1 MPPKP
6 AVSVII
12 LTYHRLPLLQACLAS
27 LRQQTFKDFEIVVV
41 NNDSDPAKPCK
52 TREFLATQ
60 PDVLTVNL
68 STNAGIATARNCGI
82 HAAHADLLAFIDD
95 DCTAAPDWLETLL
108 APFNDAAVAGTGGKL
123 IVVPADYVSFENG
136 CVDRFGTARTVNP
149 TETPRE
155 TFPYFVGC
163 NMAFRKA
170 LVEGIGGF
178 DEAFCRGYEEPDLCV
193 RLVKD
198 GRRLVFEN
206 KAVVF
211 HHIIPHGKYA
221 FDKFYWIA
229 RMRRQFMLKHFFGQ
243 LTVLSLVSFEAFT
256 SARHLYRFLAGLS
269 GLRPALP
276 ASRLLSTLMG
286 GLVGYAEGLACLRRD
301 HKSMRWF

>member
-12 LTYHRLPLLQACLAS
+12 LTYNRLPLLQACLTS
-27 LRQQTFKDFEIVVV
+27 LHRQTFQDFEIIVV

-60 PDVLTVNL
+60 PDVLVVNL
-68 STNAGIATARNCGI
+68 PTNVGIATARNLGI
-82 HAAHADLLAFIDD
+82 QAANADLLAFIDD

-108 APFNDAAVAGTGGKL
+108 SPFKDPAVAGAGGKL
-123 IVVPADYVSFENG
+123 IVVPANYVSFENG

-149 TETPRE
+149 TEAPRE

-170 LVEGIGGF
+170 LVEGVGGF
-178 DEAFCRGYEEPDLCV
+178 DETFCFGYEEPDLCV
-193 RLVKD
+193 RLVKG
-198 GRRLVFEN
+198 GRHLVFEN

-211 HHIIPHGKYA
+211 HHIIPQGKYA
-221 FDKFYWIA
+221 VDKFYWMA
-229 RMRRQFMLKHFFGQ
+229 RMRRLFMLKHFFDQ

-256 SARHLYRFLAGLS
+256 SARHLYRFLAGLL

-276 ASRLLSTLMG
+276 ASRLPSTLIG
-286 GLVGYAEGLACLRRD
+286 GLAGYAEGLARLCRD
-301 HKSMRWF
+301 HKSLRLF